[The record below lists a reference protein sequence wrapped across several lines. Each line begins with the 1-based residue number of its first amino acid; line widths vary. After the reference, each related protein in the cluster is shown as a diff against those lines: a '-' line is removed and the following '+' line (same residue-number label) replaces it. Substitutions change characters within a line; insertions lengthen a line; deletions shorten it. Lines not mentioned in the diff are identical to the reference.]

1 VRTSLL
7 THAIRHTCLPSRRER
22 DLLNCLV
29 HVYDAYVYHPALM
42 LCQTVDH
49 NQSTQA
55 SLNDLYHVLMT
66 VEERYRQWWNN
77 VKELGDLH
85 TKPTMRKILNS
96 PTVMKHILEYEDIK
110 EAAETAARD
119 PEGPGLQPI
128 SEKVLE
134 MLRTNANRRQL
145 QDIPTKAHFHCEH
158 TV

>member
-1 VRTSLL
+1 MSSL
-7 THAIRHTCLPSRRER
+7 THTIRHTCLPSRRER

-29 HVYDAYVYHPALM
+29 HVYDAYVYHPALTS
-42 LCQTVDH
+42 CQTVDH

-55 SLNDLYHVLMT
+55 SLDDLYHMLMT
-66 VEERYRQWWNN
+66 VEERYRQWWND
-77 VKELGDLH
+77 VKELGELH

-96 PTVMKHILEYEDIK
+96 PTVMKHILEYEDVR
-110 EAAETAARD
+110 EAAETTACD

-134 MLRTNANRRQL
+134 VLRTNANRRQL
-145 QDIPTKAHFHCEH
+145 QDRPNKTRLHREH

>member
-1 VRTSLL
+1 VRTSSL
-7 THAIRHTCLPSRRER
+7 THAIRHTCLPSRHER

-29 HVYDAYVYHPALM
+29 HVYDAYVYHPALIF
-42 LCQTVDH
+42 CQTVDH
-49 NQSTQA
+49 NQSTRV
-55 SLNDLYHVLMT
+55 SLDDLYHVLMT
-66 VEERYRQWWNN
+66 VEERYRQWWND

-96 PTVMKHILEYEDIK
+96 PKVMKHILEYEDIR
-110 EAAETAARD
+110 EAAETAACD

-145 QDIPTKAHFHCEH
+145 QDRATKTRFHREH
-158 TV
+158 MA